1 MEFLAFLA
9 LGRNISCMT
18 FQFPKLSDIPQEFSI
33 EPIHQKEYL
42 IDGELKTW
50 AGDTVMVRSPI
61 YTEENGTTKQ
71 VLMGSYPSF
80 GKEEALEALVSCERA
95 YDGGAGE
102 WPQSTVEVRI
112 KAIQK
117 FTIMMQ
123 KERDLIIKLLMW
135 EIGKTYKDSAKEFDR
150 TIEYINDTISALKV
164 GDRDA
169 SRFVFEKG
177 IFAQIK
183 RAPLGI
189 VLCMGPFN
197 YPLNETFCTLIPALA
212 MGNTV
217 LFKPAKFGVL
227 LLQPLLKCFKEA
239 FPKGVINT
247 LYGDGASVIS
257 PIMETGKVD
266 ILAFIGSS
274 TTANIITKK
283 HPRLNRLRSILGLNA
298 KNPAILLED
307 CDIQKSIPEIL
318 SGSLSFNGQRCTAL
332 KIIFV
337 PEKIAKPF
345 LVAYLSALK
354 ELKPGMPWEKD
365 VMLTPL
371 PEEGKTKWLT
381 ELIEDALNKGAKI
394 QNEGGGKVQDSFMYP
409 AVLYPIS
416 KNSRLYSEE
425 QFGPIVP
432 IVPYKDI
439 SETLTYIKESQFG
452 QQASI
457 FGKDPKVIGEL
468 TDILVNQVSR
478 VNINAQCQRGP
489 DIFPFTGRKDSADGT
504 LSVSDALRAF
514 SIRSLVAAKD
524 DEESKQ
530 IFREI
535 LEKKTSSF
543 ISTNY
548 IL

>member
-1 MEFLAFLA
+1 MSFKFPTLSEIPTEYS
-9 LGRNISCMT
+9 IS
-18 FQFPKLSDIPQEFSI
+18 Q
-33 EPIHQKEYL
+33 IHQRQYL
-42 IDGELKTW
+42 IDGELRVW
-50 AGDTVMVRSPI
+50 NGNMVSVSSPI
-61 YTEENGTTKQ
+61 FYSESGKNSQ
-71 VLMGSYPSF
+71 VQIGSYPAF
-80 GKEEALEALVSCERA
+80 GTTEALEALASCEKA
-95 YDGGAGE
+95 YDGGSGI
-102 WPQSTVEVRI
+102 WPRSTIEDRI

-117 FTIMMQ
+117 FTNLMI

-135 EIGKTYKDSAKEFDR
+135 EIGKTLKDSAKEFDR
-150 TIEYINDTISALKV
+150 TIEYINDTINALKE
-164 GDRDA
+164 GDRSS

-177 IFAQIK
+177 ILAQIK
-183 RAPLGI
+183 RAPYGI

-227 LLQPLLKCFKEA
+227 LLEPLLKCFQEA

-247 LYGDGASVIS
+247 LYGDGATVVT

-266 ILAFIGSS
+266 VFAFIGSS
-274 TTANIITKK
+274 TTANIIAKK
-283 HPRLNRLRSILGLNA
+283 HPRLNRLRSVLGLNA
-298 KNPAILLED
+298 KNPAIILED
-307 CDIQKSIPEIL
+307 CDLDKAIPEIL

-337 PEKIAKPF
+337 PQKIAENF
-345 LVAYLSALK
+345 LKKYLDALSAWK
-354 ELKPGMPWEKD
+354 AGMPWEKD

-371 PEEGKTKWLT
+371 PEDGKTKWLT
-381 ELIEDALNKGAKI
+381 ELMSDAIAKGAKI
-394 QNEGGGKVQDSFMYP
+394 QNEGGGIVNESFMFP

-416 KNSRLYSEE
+416 KNSRLYNEE
-425 QFGPIVP
+425 QFGPLVP
-432 IVPYKDI
+432 IVPYNDI
-439 SETLTYIKESQFG
+439 DETIKYVKESNLG

-457 FGKDPKVIGEL
+457 FGKNPKIIGML
-468 TDILVNQVSR
+468 TDILVNQVAR
-478 VNINAQCQRGP
+478 VNINTQCQRGP
-489 DIFPFTGRKDSADGT
+489 DSFPFTGRKDSADGT
-504 LSVSDALRAF
+504 LSVTDALRVF

-535 LEKKTSSF
+535 LESKSSSF
-543 ISTNY
+543 ISTHF

>member
-1 MEFLAFLA
+1 MSFK
-9 LGRNISCMT
+9 
-18 FQFPKLSDIPQEFSI
+18 FQKSSEIPTEFSI
-33 EPIHQKEYL
+33 QPIHQKEYL
-42 IDGELKTW
+42 IDGELKVW
-50 AGDTVMVRSPI
+50 EGKMISVLSPI
-61 YTEENGTTKQ
+61 FLEESGKLKQ
-71 VLMGSYPSF
+71 LEIGSYPAF
-80 GKEEALEALVSCERA
+80 GATEALAALASCEKA
-95 YDGGAGE
+95 YDGGSGE
-102 WPQSTVEVRI
+102 WPQTSIENRI

-117 FTIMMQ
+117 FTNLML
-123 KERDLIIKLLMW
+123 KERDLIIRLLMW
-135 EIGKTYKDSAKEFDR
+135 EIGKTHKDSAKEFDR
-150 TIEYINDTISALKV
+150 TIEYINDTINALKA
-164 GDRDA
+164 GDRDS

-177 IFAQIK
+177 ILAQIK
-183 RAPLGI
+183 RAPYGI

-197 YPLNETFCTLIPALA
+197 YPLNETFCTLIPAIA

-227 LLQPLLKCFKEA
+227 LLEPLLKCFKEA

-257 PIMETGKVD
+257 PIMESGKVD
-266 ILAFIGSS
+266 VFAFIGAS

-307 CDIQKSIPEIL
+307 CDLESAIPEIL
-318 SGSLSFNGQRCTAL
+318 MGSLTYNGQRCTAL

-337 PEKIAKPF
+337 PEKLADSFIKK
-345 LVAYLSALK
+345 YLAALANWK
-354 ELKPGMPWEKD
+354 AGMPWEKE

-381 ELIEDALNKGAKI
+381 ELMTDAIAKGARI
-394 QNEGGGKVQDSFMYP
+394 QNEGGGEVLESFMFP
-409 AVLYPIS
+409 AVLYPVS
-416 KNSRLYSEE
+416 KDSRLYHEE
-425 QFGPIVP
+425 QFGPLVP

-439 SETLTYIKESQFG
+439 SETIAYVKESNLG

-457 FGKDPKVIGEL
+457 FGRDPKVIGKL
-468 TDILVNQVSR
+468 TDILVNQVAR

-489 DIFPFTGRKDSADGT
+489 DNFPFTGRKDSADGT

-514 SIRSLVAAKD
+514 SMRSLVAAKD

-530 IFREI
+530 LFREI
-535 LEKKTSSF
+535 LETKASSF
-543 ISTNY
+543 ISTNF